1 MENFDN
7 HKKSESKKNW
17 LFAFLFVLLVAIDQ
31 LSKASARNI
40 FINKQ
45 FAFSLPLPVFL
56 MYAIYFTVLAGL
68 AYYAAKHYRV
78 FSAAERW
85 AFALIF
91 AGALSNV
98 VERIVLGYVRDF
110 IYIIFYHWV
119 GVYNLAD
126 GYIILG
132 ILILIWSPFGK
143 KRRPDGIG
151 VN

>member
-1 MENFDN
+1 MENVDN

-17 LFAFLFVLLVAIDQ
+17 LFAFLFALLVAIDQ

-56 MYAIYFTVLAGL
+56 MYAIYFAVLTGL
-68 AYYAAKHYRV
+68 VYYAAKHYRD

-85 AFALIF
+85 AFVLIF

-98 VERIVLGYVRDF
+98 VERIALGYVRDF

-126 GYIILG
+126 GYIIAG
-132 ILILIWSPFGK
+132 IILLLLRSTRMIDK
-143 KRRPDGIG
+143 NDKI
-151 VN
+151 